1 MPMNKI
7 QKIVIISPITEKI
20 EPMEFLVVF
29 IISLYL
35 QINIIVINIIN
46 ISERENTTIKQAK
59 ATFDVCSFFTHSKPT
74 TEEVREQTDKI
85 KIDISTH
92 FDEYELQQ
100 LQKQHRK
107 HILYF

>member
-1 MPMNKI
+1 MNKI
-7 QKIVIISPITEKI
+7 QKMVIIRPITEKI
-20 EPMEFLVVF
+20 EPMEFLVVL
-29 IISLYL
+29 IIALNL
-35 QINIIVINIIN
+35 QINIIIINIIN
-46 ISERENTTIKQAK
+46 ISERDNTTIKQAK
-59 ATFDVCSFFTHSKPT
+59 ATFDVCSFFTQSKPT
-74 TEEVREQTDKI
+74 TEDAREQTDKM

>member
-1 MPMNKI
+1 MNKI
-7 QKIVIISPITEKI
+7 QKMVIIRPITEKI
-20 EPMEFLVVF
+20 EPMEFLVVL
-29 IISLYL
+29 IIALNL
-35 QINIIVINIIN
+35 QIN
-46 ISERENTTIKQAK
+46 ISERDNTTIKQAK
-59 ATFDVCSFFTHSKPT
+59 ATFDVCSFFTQSKPT
-74 TEEVREQTDKI
+74 TEDAREQTDKM